1 MKKIPVIAVVGP
13 TASGKTA
20 LSIEIAK
27 HFSGQVVSADSMQI
41 YEKMNIATAK
51 PTDDEM
57 QGIPHHLIGFQPI
70 DKKFSVAEYVTLARE
85 CIEEIYND
93 CDLPVIAGGTG
104 LYIDSLL
111 QNIQFS
117 KEDDSSTIR
126 DELTALFD
134 EKGAEYMLGWL
145 NEIDPE
151 TAQRLHLNDKSRI
164 IRAIEIYKVT
174 GKTMTEQK
182 IISREKESPFEVLY
196 IGINYR
202 DRNVLYDRINRR
214 VDIMVENGLLEEA
227 KDFYNI
233 PADKTACQAIG
244 YKELAPYFS
253 GEKSLEE
260 CLESLKVETRH
271 YAKRQLTWF
280 RKNENINWIYPDDY
294 DNEEDMYKSVY
305 NMINDFLRRYT
316 DNEIQSE

>member
-13 TASGKTA
+13 TASGKTS

-57 QGIPHHLIGFQPI
+57 QGVPHHLIGFQPI
-70 DKKFSVAEYVTLARE
+70 DKKFSVAEYVTLAKE
-85 CIEEIYND
+85 CIEKIHNQG
-93 CDLPVIAGGTG
+93 DLPVVAGGTG
-104 LYIDSLL
+104 LYVDSLL

-117 KEDDSSTIR
+117 KEEGNNEFR
-126 DELTALFD
+126 NELIEMFD
-134 EKGAEYMLGWL
+134 QKGADFMLEAL
-145 NEIDPE
+145 REIDPQ
-151 TAQRLHLNDKSRI
+151 TAEKLHLNDKSRI
-164 IRAIEIYKVT
+164 IRALEIYKAT

-182 IISREKESPFEVLY
+182 ILSREEESPFEVLY

-214 VDIMVENGLLEEA
+214 VDIMLENGLLDEA

-233 PADKTACQAIG
+233 DADKTACQAIG
-244 YKELAPYFS
+244 YKELAPYFN
-253 GEKSLEE
+253 GEKSLED
-260 CLESLKVETRH
+260 CLESLKIETRH

-280 RKNENINWIYPDDY
+280 RKNENINWVYPDDY
-294 DNEEDMYKSVY
+294 ENAEDMYKSVFV
-305 NMINDFLRRYT
+305 IIDKFLR
-316 DNEIQSE
+316 EVH

>member
-13 TASGKTA
+13 TASGKTS

-27 HFSGQVVSADSMQI
+27 RFRGQVVSADSMQI

-57 QGIPHHLIGFQPI
+57 QGVPHHLIGFQPI
-70 DKKFSVAEYVTLARE
+70 DKKFSVAEYVTLAKE
-85 CIEEIYND
+85 CIEKIHNQG
-93 CDLPVIAGGTG
+93 DLPVVAGGTG
-104 LYIDSLL
+104 LYVDSLL

-117 KEDDSSTIR
+117 KEEGNNELR
-126 DELTALFD
+126 NELTEMFD
-134 EKGAEYMLGWL
+134 QKGAEFMLEAL
-145 NEIDPE
+145 REIDPQ
-151 TAQRLHLNDKSRI
+151 TAEKLHLNDKSRI
-164 IRAIEIYKVT
+164 IRALEIYKAT

-182 IISREKESPFEVLY
+182 ILSREEESPFDVLY

-214 VDIMVENGLLEEA
+214 VDIMVENGLLDEA

-233 PADKTACQAIG
+233 DADKTACQAIG
-244 YKELAPYFS
+244 YKELAPYFN
-253 GEKSLEE
+253 GEKSLED
-260 CLESLKVETRH
+260 CLESLKIETRH

-280 RKNENINWIYPDDY
+280 RKNENINWVYPDDY
-294 DNEEDMYKSVY
+294 ESAEDMYKSVFV
-305 NMINDFLRRYT
+305 IIDKFLR
-316 DNEIQSE
+316 EVH

>member
-13 TASGKTA
+13 TASGKTS

-51 PTDDEM
+51 PTDGEM
-57 QGIPHHLIGFQPI
+57 QGVPHHLIGFQPI
-70 DKKFSVAEYVTLARE
+70 DKKFSVAEYVTLAKE
-85 CIEEIYND
+85 CIEKIHNQG
-93 CDLPVIAGGTG
+93 DLPVVAGGTG
-104 LYIDSLL
+104 LYVDSLL

-117 KEDDSSTIR
+117 KEEGNNEFR
-126 DELTALFD
+126 NELIEMFD
-134 EKGAEYMLGWL
+134 QKGAEFMLEAL
-145 NEIDPE
+145 REIDPQ
-151 TAQRLHLNDKSRI
+151 TAEKLHLNDKSRI
-164 IRAIEIYKVT
+164 IRALEIYKAT

-182 IISREKESPFEVLY
+182 ILSREEESPFEVLY

-214 VDIMVENGLLEEA
+214 VDIMLENGLLDEA

-233 PADKTACQAIG
+233 DADKTACQAIG
-244 YKELAPYFS
+244 YKELAPYFN
-253 GEKSLEE
+253 GEKSLED
-260 CLESLKVETRH
+260 CLESLKIETRH

-280 RKNENINWIYPDDY
+280 RKNENINWVYPDDY
-294 DNEEDMYKSVY
+294 ENAEDMYKSVFV
-305 NMINDFLRRYT
+305 IIDKFLR
-316 DNEIQSE
+316 EVH

>member
-1 MKKIPVIAVVGP
+1 MNKIPVIAVVGP

-20 LSIEIAK
+20 LSINIAK
-27 HFSGQVVSADSMQI
+27 RFSGQVVSADSMQI

-57 QGIPHHLIGFQPI
+57 QGITHHLIGFQPI
-70 DKKFSVAEYVTLARE
+70 SQKFSVAEYVTLAKT
-85 CIEEIYND
+85 CIEKIYSQGD
-93 CDLPVIAGGTG
+93 VPVIAGGTG
-104 LYIDSLL
+104 LYVDSLL

-117 KEDDSSTIR
+117 QEDENTEIR
-126 DELTALFD
+126 KELTEMFD
-134 EKGAEYMLGWL
+134 EKGAEFMLNWL
-145 NEIDPE
+145 REIDPQ
-151 TAQRLHLNDKSRI
+151 TAERLHLKDKSRI
-164 IRAIEIYKVT
+164 IRALEIYKAT

-182 IISREKESPFEVLY
+182 ALSKTEPSPYKTLY

-233 PADKTACQAIG
+233 ESDKTACQAIG
-244 YKELAPYFS
+244 YKELAPYFN
-253 GEKSLEE
+253 GEKTLEE
-260 CLESLKVETRH
+260 CLESLKIETRH

-280 RKNENINWIYPDDY
+280 RKNEDINWVYPDDY
-294 DNEEDMYKSVY
+294 ENPQDMLKCVFEL
-305 NMINDFLRRYT
+305 INKFLKENR
-316 DNEIQSE
+316 Q

>member
-13 TASGKTA
+13 TASGKTS

-70 DKKFSVAEYVTLARE
+70 DKKFSVAEYVTLAKK
-85 CIEEIYND
+85 CIEKIHNQG
-93 CDLPVIAGGTG
+93 DLPVVAGGTG
-104 LYIDSLL
+104 LYVDSLL

-117 KEDDSSTIR
+117 KEENNTEIR
-126 DELTALFD
+126 EELTEMFD
-134 EKGAEYMLGWL
+134 EKGAEFMLGWL
-145 NEIDPE
+145 REIDPQ
-151 TAQRLHLNDKSRI
+151 TAEKLHLNDKSRI
-164 IRAIEIYKVT
+164 IRALEIYKAT

-182 IISREKESPFEVLY
+182 ILSREEESPFDVLY

-202 DRNVLYDRINRR
+202 DRNVLYERINRR
-214 VDIMVENGLLEEA
+214 VDIMMENGLLEEA
-227 KDFYNI
+227 KEFYNI

-244 YKELAPYFS
+244 YKELAPYFN
-253 GEKSLEE
+253 GEKSIDD
-260 CLESLKVETRH
+260 CLESLKIETRH

-294 DNEEDMYKSVY
+294 ENTEEMYKSVFE
-305 NMINDFLRRYT
+305 IIDKFLKEVRR
-316 DNEIQSE
+316 

>member
-13 TASGKTA
+13 TASGKTS

-57 QGIPHHLIGFQPI
+57 QGVPHHLIDFQPI
-70 DKKFSVAEYVTLARE
+70 DKKFSVAEYVTLAKN
-85 CIEEIYND
+85 CIEKIHND
-93 CDLPVIAGGTG
+93 GDLPVVAGGTG
-104 LYIDSLL
+104 LYVDSLL

-117 KEDDSSTIR
+117 KEESNNELR
-126 DELTALFD
+126 NELTELFD
-134 EKGAEYMLGWL
+134 QKGAEFMLEAL
-145 NEIDPE
+145 REIDPQ
-151 TAQRLHLNDKSRI
+151 TAEKLHLNDKSRI
-164 IRAIEIYKVT
+164 IRALEIYKAT

-182 IISREKESPFEVLY
+182 ILSREEESPFDVLY
-196 IGINYR
+196 VGINYR
-202 DRNVLYDRINRR
+202 DRNVLYDRINQR
-214 VDIMVENGLLEEA
+214 VDIMVENGLLDEA

-233 PADKTACQAIG
+233 DADKTACQAIG
-244 YKELAPYFS
+244 YKELAPYFN

-260 CLESLKVETRH
+260 CLESLKIETRH

-280 RKNENINWIYPDDY
+280 RKNENINWVYPDDY
-294 DNEEDMYKSVY
+294 ENAEDMYKSVFV
-305 NMINDFLRRYT
+305 IIDKFLR
-316 DNEIQSE
+316 EVH

>member
-13 TASGKTA
+13 TASGKTS

-57 QGIPHHLIGFQPI
+57 QGIKHHLIGFQPI
-70 DKKFSVAEYVTLARE
+70 DKKFSVAEYVTLGKE
-85 CIEEIYND
+85 CIEKIHNQG
-93 CDLPVIAGGTG
+93 DLPVVAGGTG
-104 LYIDSLL
+104 LYVDSLL

-117 KEDDSSTIR
+117 KEENNTEIR
-126 DELTALFD
+126 EELTEIFD
-134 EKGAEYMLGWL
+134 SKGAEFMLEFL
-145 NEIDPE
+145 REIDPQ
-151 TAQRLHLNDKSRI
+151 TAEKLHLNDKSRI
-164 IRAIEIYKVT
+164 IRALEIYKAT

-182 IISREKESPFEVLY
+182 ILSREEESPFDVLY

-202 DRNVLYDRINRR
+202 DRNVLYERINRR
-214 VDIMVENGLLEEA
+214 VDIMMENGLLEEA

-244 YKELAPYFS
+244 YKELAPYFN
-253 GEKSLEE
+253 GEKTLED
-260 CLESLKVETRH
+260 CLESLKIETRH

-294 DNEEDMYKSVY
+294 ENSEDIYKSVFE
-305 NMINDFLRRYT
+305 IVDKFLKEVRR
-316 DNEIQSE
+316 